1 MTKAQMANRIKELEA
16 ELGIKTKPTKMQEI
30 EALETEAMISIKD
43 IIRNC
48 ETVTGRSL
56 KAITPDCTNYLIE
69 AKESS
74 TPLRCMVEELR
85 DFAMNS
91 GNYDFDG
98 EIAFA
103 DWVHSKLTN

>member
-1 MTKAQMANRIKELEA
+1 MTKEQMAKRIEELEK
-16 ELGIKTKPTKMQEI
+16 ELGIKTEPTKMEEI
-30 EALETEAMISIKD
+30 EAMETEAMISIKD

-48 ETVTGRSL
+48 EKFTGRT
-56 KAITPDCTNYLIE
+56 ITECHPNSFDLLTK

-91 GNYDFDG
+91 GNYSFDSNV
-98 EIAFA
+98 AFA
-103 DWVHSKLTN
+103 NWVYTKLTQ